1 VRWLTRRGAAAALAV
16 GVATSWGFGWRG
28 LLLLLAFFVSSS
40 LLSKAKT
47 RNERQ
52 VLANGGVAALA
63 ALAGSWAAFAG
74 ALAAATADTWATE
87 IGRYS
92 RKPPRLI
99 TTGKPVAAGTD
110 GGMTLVGTV
119 GGIAG
124 AAFMAALA
132 FLFEP
137 RVAVAVAVAGVFGM
151 LLDSLLGAT
160 VQGAVRWLDN
170 DAVNLAATL
179 AGAVV
184 AVGAWQLCCY
194 SPPR

>member
-1 VRWLTRRGAAAALAV
+1 M
-16 GVATSWGFGWRG
+16 
-28 LLLLLAFFVSSS
+28 
-40 LLSKAKT
+40 
-47 RNERQ
+47 
-52 VLANGGVAALA
+52 ANGGVAALA

-99 TTGKPVAAGTD
+99 TTGKPAAAGTD